1 MPEIHLLSGGTLLP
15 DWSGAACVEDG
26 AVAWSGGTILAAGA
40 RGELERLYPEAV
52 RLDARAGWIAPGLV
66 NAHHHIYSALA
77 TGLDPGLPIDGFGQR
92 LDRLWWRLDRALDE
106 ASIRQSARLTALR
119 CALAGC
125 TTLVDHHAS
134 PACVDGSL
142 DWLAEE
148 LEVAGL
154 SALLCYEATD
164 RNGHAGALAGLRESR
179 RFRDSVRRHE
189 RFRGLIGLHA
199 AFTLGDDTLAA
210 AAQLAEDGDVHV
222 HVAED
227 RLDGEICR
235 GRDGLS
241 PLERLDSAGLLG
253 AAAWIAHGTH
263 LDEAGLDLLAR
274 RGALLV
280 HNPESNANNQVG
292 RLDLRAVRRA
302 GVDVALGTDGMS
314 SCLLSALRCA
324 FLLHRQG
331 AGDPAGGWQ
340 DCAGLLDG
348 ARARLARLFGQPA
361 YGQLVAGAPAD
372 LIVLDVPAALPPTAA
387 NLTAQLVFGQVPPRV
402 RHTVARGRRLVDN
415 FEACGLDPHRLAAEI
430 RPVREALWRRF
441 HQLGAGTPYLGAEPG
456 AAGGRPE

>member
-15 DWSGAACVEDG
+15 DWSGAGSVADG
-26 AVAWSGGTILAAGA
+26 AVAWSGETILAVGP
-40 RGELERLYPEAV
+40 REELERRHPDAV
-52 RLDARAGWIAPGLV
+52 RHQARGGWIAPGLI

-77 TGLDPGLPIDGFGQR
+77 TGLDPGLTIDGFGQC
-92 LDRLWWRLDRALDE
+92 LDRLWWRLDRAHDE

-134 PACVDGSL
+134 PACIEGSL

-148 LEVAGL
+148 LETAGL

-179 RFRDSVRRHE
+179 RFRDSVRANG
-189 RFRGLIGLHA
+189 RFRGLLGLHA

-210 AAQLAEDGDVHV
+210 AARLAEDGGIHV

-235 GRDGLS
+235 GRDGQG
-241 PLERLDSAGLLG
+241 PLERLESAGLLG
-253 AAAWIAHGTH
+253 AASWIAHGTH

-331 AGDPAGGWQ
+331 EGDSAGGWQ
-340 DCAGLLDG
+340 DCTGLLEG
-348 ARARLARLFGQPA
+348 ARQRLARLFGQPA

-372 LIVLDVPAALPPTAA
+372 LIVLDMPAAPPPTAG
-387 NLTAQLVFGQVPPRV
+387 NLIAQLVFGQVPPRV
-402 RHTVARGRRLVDN
+402 RHTVARGRWLVDH

-430 RPVREALWRRF
+430 RPVREVLWLRF
-441 HQLGAGTPYLGAEPG
+441 HKLGAGTSYLGPEPG